1 MGRFLRLVNGVARSF
16 DESGTPTIYD
26 ERLTI
31 VAGAPANSNEMT
43 GPVNAGVNVTL
54 PDSGSYTGLELQIY
68 LNGDRLESVADYA
81 YVGGSPPRTQVQ
93 FTFGLVVGD
102 AIDFVIQRAP

>member
-1 MGRFLRLVNGVARSF
+1 MGRFLRLTNGVPRSF
-16 DESGTPTIYD
+16 DEASSVAIYD

-31 VAGAPANSNEMT
+31 VSGAPANSNEMT
-43 GPVNAGVNVTL
+43 GPVTAGNNVTL
-54 PDSGSYTGLELQIY
+54 PDGGEYTGLELQVY

-81 YVGGSPPRTQVQ
+81 YVGSAPRTQVQ

-102 AIDFVIQRAP
+102 TIDFVIQRGP

>member
-1 MGRFLRLVNGVARSF
+1 MGKFLRLSNGVPRSF
-16 DESGTPTIYD
+16 NESASLPIYD

-31 VAGAPANSNEMT
+31 VSGAPADSNEMT

-54 PDSGSYTGLELQIY
+54 PNGGEYTGLELQIY
-68 LNGDRLESVADYA
+68 LNGDRLESVFDYA
-81 YVGGSPPRTQVQ
+81 YVGSAPRTQVQ

-102 AIDFVIQRAP
+102 TVDFVIQRGP

>member
-1 MGRFLRLVNGVARSF
+1 MGKFLRLSNGVPRSF
-16 DESGTPTIYD
+16 DESSSLPIYD

-31 VAGAPANSNEMT
+31 VAGAPVDSNEMT
-43 GPVNAGVNVTL
+43 GPVTAGTNVTL

-102 AIDFVIQRAP
+102 TIDFVIQRGP